1 MSIRFGTDGVRGVAN
16 TEISVELALA
26 LGAATAEVFDAA
38 RVVIGRDTRRSGS
51 ILEAAVAAGVGA
63 TGAEAVLLGVAPTPA
78 VAAVSQV
85 EGVPGVVISAS
96 HNPFGDN
103 GLKVF
108 APGGRKLSDAQQHA
122 VEARLDQLLSG
133 ASPAGRPVGA
143 DVGTV
148 TRSDASGLYADRVVE
163 ALEGRGLEG
172 LHVVLDC
179 ANGANSHLAAAVFER
194 LGAQVQVI
202 GDRPDGTNINAAS
215 GSTDP
220 AELSG
225 VVARVGADLGIAF
238 DGDADR
244 MIAVDGDG
252 APVSGDHVLALFATD
267 LRARGALAN
276 DTVVVTVMT
285 NLGFHRAMAAEGV
298 QVVTTAVGDRSVLEA
313 LDSGG
318 HSLGGE
324 QSGHIIFADLAT
336 TGDGLLAG
344 VLLADLVKRSGR
356 PLAQLADEA
365 MSAVPQVLVNVAV
378 GAPMPD
384 VAERIADAMATVEAE
399 LGDEG
404 RVLVRPSGTEPVV
417 RVMVE
422 AIEPGHAER
431 SAQVLA
437 AAVREAAGS

>member
-1 MSIRFGTDGVRGVAN
+1 
-16 TEISVELALA
+16 
-26 LGAATAEVFDAA
+26 
-38 RVVIGRDTRRSGS
+38 
-51 ILEAAVAAGVGA
+51 
-63 TGAEAVLLGVAPTPA
+63 
-78 VAAVSQV
+78 
-85 EGVPGVVISAS
+85 
-96 HNPFGDN
+96 
-103 GLKVF
+103 
-108 APGGRKLSDAQQHA
+108 
-122 VEARLDQLLSG
+122 
-133 ASPAGRPVGA
+133 
-143 DVGTV
+143 
-148 TRSDASGLYADRVVE
+148 
-163 ALEGRGLEG
+163 
-172 LHVVLDC
+172 
-179 ANGANSHLAAAVFER
+179 VFER

-344 VLLADLVKRSGR
+344 VLLA
-356 PLAQLADEA
+356 
-365 MSAVPQVLVNVAV
+365 
-378 GAPMPD
+378 
-384 VAERIADAMATVEAE
+384 E